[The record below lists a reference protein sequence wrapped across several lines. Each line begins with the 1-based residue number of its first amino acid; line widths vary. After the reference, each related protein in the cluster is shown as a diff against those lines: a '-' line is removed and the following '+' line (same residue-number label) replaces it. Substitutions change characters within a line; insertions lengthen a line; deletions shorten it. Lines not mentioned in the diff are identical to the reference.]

1 MGPGVG
7 GLGAVLLVLAAVPGT
22 GLVAM
27 VAVRVALQLAVQ
39 VFGRRAVLTA
49 LAGPGPAGLEGKK
62 IGF

>member
-27 VAVRVALQLAVQ
+27 VAVRVALQLAVL
-39 VFGRRAVLTA
+39 VFGRRAVLA